1 MVTLLVGTTLALAAG
16 VAAGIPLR
24 NDLGNMSMAIDT
36 SSSLARRY
44 FNQGLRFTSTF
55 KFDYAAESQLAA
67 LDEDPACAMCEWGLA
82 LAYGQN
88 LNDALVMSLEPWF
101 LANEPLAFQA
111 VQRAKALLLSA
122 ESEAERSRG
131 GEEGG
136 EEEEEEEE
144 DAGAA
149 TSAHGSGDEEDA
161 PDSRRGGGESSTRPS
176 PSSST
181 AMRRRDLALV
191 SALSLKFVATL
202 EEYESHFVDGLPAS
216 LNQAYAEA
224 MADAAARSEEEGW
237 PDHPIVLLLAADAW
251 MNISPWDYWE
261 TPSVMRPNARKAR
274 TLLEDAMLLD
284 PDNPWAI
291 HFYTHLMEV
300 GAEAG
305 AAVAP
310 AQRLEYLVPGA
321 PHLQHMQSHVE
332 FRTGRWH
339 DASEANLRAVALPD
353 SDASYPDH
361 NMDMLMWALGV
372 EGRRTESGNIGRRLT
387 AYSTARVLAGV
398 AAPLIPPERFL
409 AQEPL
414 HLCAF
419 ADWEG
424 VLALAPPPD
433 RAEFPVA
440 AYHFARSFAFA
451 NAKDW
456 DSYRR
461 EQGLI
466 TAGVE
471 IMESRT
477 EYYGVYNAAELTRI
491 LDLLSRAEGLRG
503 GIHGTSAG
511 TTPGDVATGATPP
524 GAAAAGPEELE
535 LLRQAVEMQDAL
547 GYDEP
552 PQLPVP
558 TRLFLA
564 AALLRGVDS
573 GVGGVGIEGGV
584 DGSGGGD
591 GDTATATA
599 PVSVAA
605 PPTLTTPTTTAAA
618 AVAVEEAEA
627 VLLEVDAEYPGMG
640 RTLLGLWR
648 CREALGKHDEAL
660 ALRERFL
667 ASWGPYSE
675 VWLEDSAHVGGV
687 LGGGD
692 GGGGGSG
699 GGGPVVGAG
708 LDEEGGL
715 HHHAPQGV
723 DGKDYH
729 VLAGL
734 TVAAAALSL
743 SAFLLAAARR
753 RSGGGCGGGVFRA
766 LLPRGPG
773 GSGAGAE
780 AVSIVVP
787 GGGQG
792 RRGRGRS
799 DKGNGTGGHGY
810 RAIGE
815 GSGDDGSVVQID
827 GGIL

>member
-1 MVTLLVGTTLALAAG
+1 MATLLVGTTLALAAG

-24 NDLGNMSMAIDT
+24 KDLGNMSMAIDT
-36 SSSLARRY
+36 SSSLARSY

-67 LDEDPACAMCEWGLA
+67 LNEDPSCAMCEWGLA

-111 VQRAKALLLSA
+111 VQRAQALLLPA
-122 ESEAERSRG
+122 ESEAERSSSR
-131 GEEGG
+131 EEGG
-136 EEEEEEEE
+136 EEEEE

-149 TSAHGSGDEEDA
+149 PSAHGSGDEEEA
-161 PDSRRGGGESSTRPS
+161 PDSRRRGDDSSTRPS
-176 PSSST
+176 SSSSSSSST

-224 MADAAARSEEEGW
+224 MADATARSEEEGW

-261 TPSVMRPNARKAR
+261 TPPVMRPNARKAR

-291 HFYTHLMEV
+291 HFYTHLMEA

-332 FRTGRWH
+332 FRTGQWH

-361 NMDMLMWALGV
+361 NMEMLMWALGV

-387 AYSTARVLAGV
+387 AYSTARVRAGV
-398 AAPLIPPERFL
+398 TAPLLPPERGL

-433 RAEFPVA
+433 GAEFPLA
-440 AYHFARSFAFA
+440 AYRFARSFAFA
-451 NAKDW
+451 NSKDW

-471 IMESRT
+471 KMEGRT
-477 EYYGVYNAAELTRI
+477 QYYGVYNAAELTRI
-491 LDLLSRAEGLRG
+491 LGLLSRAEGLRG
-503 GIHGTSAG
+503 GIHASAAG
-511 TTPGDVATGATPP
+511 TTPGDVTTAAT
-524 GAAAAGPEELE
+524 AGPEELE

-573 GVGGVGIEGGV
+573 GGGGGGGGGGMEGGV
-584 DGSGGGD
+584 DDSSGGD
-591 GDTATATA
+591 GDTATTTA
-599 PVSVAA
+599 PVSAA
-605 PPTLTTPTTTAAA
+605 SPTLTTPTTTAAA
-618 AVAVEEAEA
+618 AVEEAEA

-692 GGGGGSG
+692 GGGGGGSG
-699 GGGPVVGAG
+699 GGAPVVGAS

-734 TVAAAALSL
+734 TVAAAALSF

-780 AVSIVVP
+780 AVSIAVP
-787 GGGQG
+787 GRGQG

-799 DKGNGTGGHGY
+799 DNGNSTGGHGY
-810 RAIGE
+810 RTIGE
-815 GSGDDGSVVQID
+815 GSGDDGSVLQID
-827 GGIL
+827 GGVL

>member
-1 MVTLLVGTTLALAAG
+1 
-16 VAAGIPLR
+16 
-24 NDLGNMSMAIDT
+24 
-36 SSSLARRY
+36 
-44 FNQGLRFTSTF
+44 
-55 KFDYAAESQLAA
+55 
-67 LDEDPACAMCEWGLA
+67 
-82 LAYGQN
+82 
-88 LNDALVMSLEPWF
+88 
-101 LANEPLAFQA
+101 
-111 VQRAKALLLSA
+111 
-122 ESEAERSRG
+122 
-131 GEEGG
+131 
-136 EEEEEEEE
+136 
-144 DAGAA
+144 
-149 TSAHGSGDEEDA
+149 
-161 PDSRRGGGESSTRPS
+161 
-176 PSSST
+176 
-181 AMRRRDLALV
+181 
-191 SALSLKFVATL
+191 
-202 EEYESHFVDGLPAS
+202 
-216 LNQAYAEA
+216 
-224 MADAAARSEEEGW
+224 
-237 PDHPIVLLLAADAW
+237 
-251 MNISPWDYWE
+251 
-261 TPSVMRPNARKAR
+261 MRPNARKAR

-332 FRTGRWH
+332 FRTGQWH

-372 EGRRTESGNIGRRLT
+372 EGRRTESGSIGRRLT

-398 AAPLIPPERFL
+398 TAPLLPPERYL

-433 RAEFPVA
+433 GAEFPLA
-440 AYHFARSFAFA
+440 AYRFARSFAFA

-461 EQGLI
+461 EQGFI

-471 IMESRT
+471 IMEGRT
-477 EYYGVYNAAELTRI
+477 QYYGVYNAAELTRI

-503 GIHGTSAG
+503 GIHVSAAG
-511 TTPGDVATGATPP
+511 TTPGDVTTAAT
-524 GAAAAGPEELE
+524 AGPEELE

-552 PQLPVP
+552 PRLPVP

-573 GVGGVGIEGGV
+573 GGGGGGIEGGV
-584 DGSGGGD
+584 DGSSVGD
-591 GDTATATA
+591 GDTATTTA
-599 PVSVAA
+599 PVSAA

-618 AVAVEEAEA
+618 AAAVEEAEA

-699 GGGPVVGAG
+699 GGAPVVGAG
-708 LDEEGGL
+708 LDEEEGL

-723 DGKDYH
+723 DGKDYR

-766 LLPRGPG
+766 LLPRGAG
-773 GSGAGAE
+773 GSAAGAE

-787 GGGQG
+787 GRGQG
-792 RRGRGRS
+792 RRARGRS
-799 DKGNGTGGHGY
+799 DNGNSSGGHGY
-810 RAIGE
+810 RTIGE

-827 GGIL
+827 GGVL